1 MNLETELSRFLAL
14 PTDGSGAAG
23 LKSWSGEGHEGP
35 LAPQINSD
43 ASLLDSY
50 STAVTSAVERISP
63 SVVNIEVHQ
72 NAGRTRSGE
81 PRERQGGGSGF
92 VFTPDGLILTN
103 SHVVHEAV
111 RIAVT
116 LTDGRRMPAALI
128 GEDPASDLAVIR
140 VDEPG
145 LVAAELGDSQKLR
158 VGQIAIAIGAPYGF
172 QSTVTAGVVSALGRS
187 LRSYSGRL
195 IDDVI
200 QTDASLN
207 PGNSGGPLIDSAGR
221 VIGVNTATILPAQG
235 ICFAIGINTAKFVAS
250 RLLREGKIRRSYVGI
265 SGQTVPIHRRVV
277 RFYDLPKESG
287 ALVLSVEEDS
297 PAKRAGLREGDVIV
311 ALEGQPVA
319 GVDDLHRLLTEVR
332 VGVSGAL
339 TVLHGTEKLELKVVP
354 EEARFFFFLGAPS
367 AVPCLACCSGYYL
380 QYGQRVAGI
389 SGSVDRRYG
398 GARRFRTSLCARP
411 DSLYARTRAI
421 SKRGARCWLWRRQVL
436 PDPQATR
443 RESHRH

>member
-1 MNLETELSRFLAL
+1 MNLKQIDLHLSVMNLERDLSVYWNASGISGAGQISDHAGSVGNL
-14 PTDGSGAAG
+14 DGSG
-23 LKSWSGEGHEGP
+23 S
-35 LAPQINSD
+35 ISD
-43 ASLLDSY
+43 AHDSSLLDAY

-72 NAGRTRSGE
+72 KAGQTRSGE

-103 SHVVHEAV
+103 SHVVHDAV

-116 LTDGRRMPAALI
+116 LTDGRRMPASLI

-140 VDEPG
+140 LERPQVDEFG
-145 LVAAELGDSQKLR
+145 LVAAVLGDSQKLR

-207 PGNSGGPLIDSAGR
+207 PGNSGGPLVDSNGC

-250 RLLREGKIRRSYVGI
+250 RLLRDGKIRRSYVGI

-287 ALVLSVEEDS
+287 ALVLSVEDGS
-297 PAKRAGLREGDVIV
+297 PAKKAGLREGDVIV

-332 VGVSGAL
+332 VGISCSLA
-339 TVLHGTEKLELKVVP
+339 VLRGTDKLNLKVVP
-354 EEARFFFFLGAPS
+354 EEAR
-367 AVPCLACCSGYYL
+367 
-380 QYGQRVAGI
+380 
-389 SGSVDRRYG
+389 
-398 GARRFRTSLCARP
+398 
-411 DSLYARTRAI
+411 
-421 SKRGARCWLWRRQVL
+421 
-436 PDPQATR
+436 
-443 RESHRH
+443 

>member
-1 MNLETELSRFLAL
+1 MDLEHGDVFDLAG
-14 PTDGSGAAG
+14 PAG
-23 LKSWSGEGHEGP
+23 LRSESGSALGATGM
-35 LAPQINSD
+35 AVSD
-43 ASLLDSY
+43 ASLLDAY
-50 STAVTSAVERISP
+50 SNAVTGAVERISP
-63 SVVNIEVHQ
+63 SVAHIEVHQ
-72 NAGRTRSGE
+72 AAGRTRSGE

-116 LTDGRRMPAALI
+116 LSDGRHMPATLI

-207 PGNSGGPLIDSAGR
+207 PGNSGGPLVNSSGQ

-235 ICFAIGINTAKFVAS
+235 LCFAIAANTARYIAG
-250 RLLREGKIRRSYVGI
+250 RLLRDGRIRRGYIGLA
-265 SGQTVPIHRRVV
+265 GQNIVLPRRLV
-277 RFYDLPKESG
+277 RLHQLGPEG
-287 ALVLSVEEDS
+287 ALLVASLEPGG
-297 PAKRAGLREGDVIV
+297 PAEKAGMREQDLIV
-311 ALEGQPVA
+311 AWDGLPIAGIEDLQRALSEAHPGAPV
-319 GVDDLHRLLTEVR
+319 
-332 VGVSGAL
+332 
-339 TVLHGTEKLELKVVP
+339 TVTVIRGTEKLALEVI
-354 EEARFFFFLGAPS
+354 PS
-367 AVPCLACCSGYYL
+367 
-380 QYGQRVAGI
+380 
-389 SGSVDRRYG
+389 DRPV
-398 GARRFRTSLCARP
+398 RR
-411 DSLYARTRAI
+411 
-421 SKRGARCWLWRRQVL
+421 
-436 PDPQATR
+436 
-443 RESHRH
+443 